1 MYVIRSILAVAAL
14 ITGSASLF
22 VLRPEMLMP
31 RLLTLLPLLEFFFIL
46 LHTPSDRSASFDS
59 KAKVVNRLPQ
69 IFKAVCKNDFN
80 RFFELSNS
88 FAKFKPK
95 SKPRS

>member
-14 ITGSASLF
+14 ITGSASLY

-59 KAKVVNRLPQ
+59 KQGKSGKPLAADLQ
-69 IFKAVCKNDFN
+69 
-80 RFFELSNS
+80 S
-88 FAKFKPK
+88 FL
-95 SKPRS
+95 